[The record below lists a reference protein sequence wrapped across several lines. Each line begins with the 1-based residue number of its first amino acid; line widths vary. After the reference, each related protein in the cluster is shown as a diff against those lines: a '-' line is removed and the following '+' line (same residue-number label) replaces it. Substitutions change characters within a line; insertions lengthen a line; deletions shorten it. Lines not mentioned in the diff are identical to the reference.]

1 MSYPMVGSRP
11 YSGPD
16 DLAAM
21 IDLVHARPAER
32 FDDYPGIID
41 LQEMLGLEE
50 IQANTQLWAD
60 ETHGLVGYA
69 ILDDTRLL
77 CEVAPQIAKDLFPRM
92 VAWAS
97 ERLVAPR
104 IGAPLPALEM
114 RCREHD
120 TFWFELLETQG
131 FVQQQKVAVHMK
143 RSLLNP
149 LPEPVLPDGFIIRP
163 ILGEQEVAAHVA
175 LHRAAWGTENMT
187 VEYRLSMMQTPSYDR
202 TLDLV
207 VVAPDGRL
215 AAYAMCYISPEENE
229 LSGRQ
234 DGYIDPIATHPDF
247 QRRGLSKALMAAGM
261 KLLHTRGME
270 TARLSTGND
279 NVAMQHAAAGV
290 GFQVDFRTIRFIKPL
305 DA

>member
-1 MSYPMVGSRP
+1 MIGSHP
-11 YSGPD
+11 FSGPD
-16 DLAAM
+16 DQVAM
-21 IDLVHARPAER
+21 IDLVRARPAER
-32 FDDYPGIID
+32 FDDFPGIID

-50 IQANTQLWAD
+50 IRANTQLWVD
-60 ETHGLVGYA
+60 ENYGLMGYA
-69 ILDDTRLL
+69 ILDDTRLI
-77 CEVAPQIAKDLFPRM
+77 CEMVPPAAPDLFPRM

-97 ERLVAPR
+97 EQLLVVPPVE
-104 IGAPLPALEM
+104 IKQPALEM

-120 TFWFELLETQG
+120 TFWFDLLEKQG
-131 FVQQQKVAVHMK
+131 FDQREKVAVHMK
-143 RSLLNP
+143 RSLLIP
-149 LPEPVLPDGFIIRP
+149 LSEPVLPDGFIIRA

-187 VEYRLSMMQTPSYDR
+187 VEYRLSMMRTPSYDR

-247 QRRGLSKALMAAGM
+247 QRRGLAKALMAAGM
-261 KLLHTRGME
+261 KLLYTRGME
-270 TARLSTGND
+270 TARLSTGSD
-279 NVAMQHAAAGV
+279 NVAMQHAAAGA
-290 GFQVDFRTIRFIKPL
+290 GFRVDFRTIRLVKHL
-305 DA
+305 DV